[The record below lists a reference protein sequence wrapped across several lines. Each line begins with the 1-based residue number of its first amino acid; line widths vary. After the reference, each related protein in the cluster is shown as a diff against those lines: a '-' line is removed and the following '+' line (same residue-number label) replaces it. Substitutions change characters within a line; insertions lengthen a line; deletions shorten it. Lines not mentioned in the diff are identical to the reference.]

1 MTYKIEKVRPG
12 VSSKRKFED
21 EDPIPYEIRK
31 VWAAERLH
39 NSSRG
44 ALRLKLFI
52 VLVGMLV
59 NQSNALGSEVFMP
72 L

>member
-44 ALRLKLFI
+44 IKTEAFYSANR
-52 VLVGMLV
+52 
-59 NQSNALGSEVFMP
+59 NASESIQ
-72 L
+72 